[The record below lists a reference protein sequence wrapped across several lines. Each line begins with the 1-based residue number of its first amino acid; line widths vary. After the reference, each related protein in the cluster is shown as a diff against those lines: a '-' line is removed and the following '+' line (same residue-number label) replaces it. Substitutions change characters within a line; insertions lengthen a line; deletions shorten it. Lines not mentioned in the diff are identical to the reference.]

1 LSAGE
6 GRKLPPAPSAD
17 FLRDNVVSDIARLE
31 AGTPLSRIYCAGGP
45 HPQSWDALRH
55 WGPAPNVRFDH
66 HPPPPGFGTEGVLYG
81 AAGEEALATC
91 VAEFFQETRTVDR
104 LDRAPWLVV
113 FELSEAVELLSV
125 RGKWPTRAGA
135 SHDINSNGVRAL
147 TQGWARS
154 IHAAY
159 PDLGGIYYS
168 SSMNG
173 AQPALVLTER
183 ASRTLPSRPLVNR
196 ALSDP
201 LLTAPLR
208 AVCSKSTGIGYELRP
223 SYPNT

>member
-1 LSAGE
+1 LSADKSQ
-6 GRKLPPAPSAD
+6 KLPPAPSANY
-17 FLRDNVVSDIARLE
+17 LLDNVVPDIAPLK
-31 AGTPLSRIYCAGGP
+31 AGTSLSRIYCTSGP
-45 HPQSWDALRH
+45 HPQSWEDLRH

-66 HPPPPGFGTEGVLYG
+66 HPPPPGLGAEGVLYA
-81 AAGEEALATC
+81 AAGDEAFTTC
-91 VAEFFQETRTVDR
+91 VAEFFQETRIVDR

-113 FELSEAVELLSV
+113 FELAEKVKLLSV

-135 SHDINSNGVRAL
+135 SHDINSNGARAL

-154 IHAAY
+154 IYAAY

-173 AQPALVLTER
+173 GEPAIVLNER
-183 ASRTLPSRPLVNR
+183 ASRVLPPRPLVNR

-208 AVCSKSTGIGYELRP
+208 FACSKSTGIGYELRP
-223 SYPNT
+223 I